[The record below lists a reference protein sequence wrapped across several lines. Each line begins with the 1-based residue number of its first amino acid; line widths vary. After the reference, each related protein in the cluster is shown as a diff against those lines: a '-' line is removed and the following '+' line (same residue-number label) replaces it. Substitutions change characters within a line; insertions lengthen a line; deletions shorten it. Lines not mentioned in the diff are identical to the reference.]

1 MRIVRY
7 FFVGGVAASVDILL
21 FALFAKVLGY
31 SYLLVAPCTF
41 VVATWVNYVLSVR
54 HVFRSGAR
62 FSRKRELT
70 LVFLV
75 SLIGLGVNQVVLFVS
90 VRRLGLDLVLGK
102 IVASAGAFLW
112 NYGARA
118 HFVFKIPDEGTVP

>member
-1 MRIVRY
+1 MRVVRY
-7 FFVGGVAASVDILL
+7 FFVGGVAAAVDISL
-21 FALFAKVLGY
+21 FTLFAKVLGY

-54 HVFRSGAR
+54 HVFRSGVR
-62 FSRKRELT
+62 FSRNRELL

-75 SLIGLGVNQVVLFVS
+75 SLVGLGVNQVVLFFS
-90 VRRLGLDLVLGK
+90 VQFLGLDLVLGK
-102 IVASAGAFLW
+102 IIASAGVFFW

-118 HFVFKIPDEGTVP
+118 HFVFKGIK